1 VLTCQVGGRVLL
13 HVRQVWHLR
22 SDKLV
27 TLGSRNAAFASPA
40 SGQPRHCLSL
50 LEIAML
56 LRQLQIRQAVSPGR
70 QYGASPGEHAG
81 QDQRPL
87 ARGD

>member
-1 VLTCQVGGRVLL
+1 MLTCQVGGRVLL

-27 TLGSRNAAFASPA
+27 TLGSRNAAFASQA

-56 LRQLQIRQAVSPGR
+56 LWQLQFRQALSPGR
-70 QYGASPGEHAG
+70 HSGALPGEQGAG
-81 QDQRPL
+81 SASNS
-87 ARGD
+87 AR